1 VSSWRSDKCSS
12 NYCKPIKTFMAGLTF
27 PFLVDYENSDGYFA
41 LSLDMIVTDIAARS
55 HCERARV

>member
-41 LSLDMIVTDIAARS
+41 LSLDMIVTDI
-55 HCERARV
+55 VQVPL